1 MDGAFVK
8 KDVLV
13 LNGKIVGFEKGCCV
27 FDDVKEYDCDGCY
40 LVPGFIDIH
49 THGACGVDVN
59 RAKAP
64 DFEKLAAFY
73 ASKGTTSFFASVL
86 SDSVD
91 NTLRILDE
99 IARFTMIQ
107 NSGAQLLGAHLEGPF
122 LSKEKKGAMP
132 EKYLKAADIELF
144 EQYASSAVAKY
155 ITIAPEIEGALD
167 LIPPASKKMVVGI
180 GHSAADYDTTV
191 KAIEGGTKIATHTF
205 NGMRG
210 LDRVEPAILGA
221 VLEEDIYT
229 EVIADGRHVHPAN
242 VHLLYRLK
250 GNKRIIA
257 ITDSIEAAGLADGQ
271 YHLGD
276 NSVTLQGEDAFI
288 SGTDTRAGSVLSMDK
303 ALHNMMRF
311 LNIPLETALP
321 MFTENPAD
329 VFKLNKGYMRIGY
342 DADLLVLDKNY
353 TLLHTFVGGK
363 AVFSAQ

>member
-122 LSKEKKGAMP
+122 LSKEKKG
-132 EKYLKAADIELF
+132 
-144 EQYASSAVAKY
+144 
-155 ITIAPEIEGALD
+155 
-167 LIPPASKKMVVGI
+167 
-180 GHSAADYDTTV
+180 AADYDTTV